1 MSKILSSSLDMQEKA
16 SKYLI
21 KYGYIDNSGGD
32 GKYEKLSSFSDAVAK
47 FQESTGL
54 SVTGRVDK
62 ETQKLMDTP
71 RCGMKDVVTS
81 GNKFQ
86 NYKTDGKWNKKILTY
101 NIFSYGQSLT
111 YSIGRYFF

>member
-1 MSKILSSSLDMQEKA
+1 MQEKA

-32 GKYEKLSSFSDAVAK
+32 GKYEKQSSFSDAVAK

-62 ETQKLMDTP
+62 ETQELMDTP
-71 RCGMKDVVTS
+71 RCGVKDVNTA
-81 GNKFQ
+81 GDKFQ
-86 NYKTDGKWNKKILTY
+86 NYVTSGKWKKKVLTY
-101 NIFSYGQSLT
+101 NIFSYRQSLT